1 MSCKHKPDSYINFN
15 QKLIIPTL
23 LLKHQ
28 LSAQTNI
35 MIEEVKGTYKTYKF
49 MVHDVKPTKL
59 KIKKSS
65 GAKP

>member
-1 MSCKHKPDSYINFN
+1 
-15 QKLIIPTL
+15 
-23 LLKHQ
+23 
-28 LSAQTNI
+28 